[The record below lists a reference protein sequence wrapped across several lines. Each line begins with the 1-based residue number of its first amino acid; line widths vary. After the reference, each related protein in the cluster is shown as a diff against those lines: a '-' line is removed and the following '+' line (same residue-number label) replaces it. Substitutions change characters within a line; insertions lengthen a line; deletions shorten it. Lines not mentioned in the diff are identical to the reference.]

1 MHTFLD
7 GVCSERDRDTDS
19 HSRQHKQTNS
29 MFCTT
34 ALLLRVILVGP
45 RRERYLMNIELSG
58 GDGQVG
64 FNMRLLIILL
74 LKNKIINK
82 IK

>member
-45 RRERYLMNIELSG
+45 RRERYLMKIESSG
-58 GDGQVG
+58 SNGKVG
-64 FNMRLLIILL
+64 FNKDLNQLSSYYL
-74 LKNKIINK
+74 NKRNL
-82 IK
+82 